1 MRMVPDPRSGRKTK
15 HDHAE
20 VLMCIIAGFLSG
32 HTGIRRSAAWCRR
45 NEGQLKEHLHLRNGT
60 ASVSTM
66 SRLLCS
72 IDEELFLYAF
82 MEWAGE
88 LTDTRGKHL
97 AIDGKA
103 IRAAVSRQKGEKTPM
118 LLNVIETVT
127 GIIVSQLP
135 IDSKESEI
143 VKIPELLRLLNIE
156 DSVITTDAIGTQTA
170 IMRQI
175 IGQGGHFVML
185 VKKNQPQSY
194 EELTRQFQAF
204 DEDLAKKRENPSY
217 QYQYPALE
225 KDYDEYRSKEKNR
238 DRYEYRRCCV
248 STDPEC
254 VSKTHK
260 EWPFV
265 KTVGWIRQTRILMIR
280 DKEGNDITP
289 GPEQFAKTGTFRQI
303 PSEGDKEKDTVQTVG
318 IISDL
323 KLSASESAK
332 FRRDHWSV
340 ENRLHHVLDDSFRED
355 RSPAKKSRNNLAL
368 IRKIAINII
377 RIAEIRENLR
387 SPTTEI
393 MDLFSDDFGL
403 IKKYL
408 FEGIESID

>member
-1 MRMVPDPRSGRKTK
+1 MIENIRLSFQGLWSHKMRSILTMLGIIIGIAAVMAIVSTIKGTNDQIREQLIGSGKNTVNITLQQGGNNYMTDYGDQANIPAVSEDIREKILSLSEVENITAYRSG
-15 HDHAE
+15 
-20 VLMCIIAGFLSG
+20 S
-32 HTGIRRSAAWCRR
+32 
-45 NEGQLKEHLHLRNGT
+45 
-60 ASVSTM
+60 ASVFFEQAGLNDM
-66 SRLLCS
+66 RL
-72 IDEELFLYAF
+72 Y
-82 MEWAGE
+82 G
-88 LTDTRGKHL
+88 
-97 AIDGKA
+97 
-103 IRAAVSRQKGEKTPM
+103 
-118 LLNVIETVT
+118 
-127 GIIVSQLP
+127 
-135 IDSKESEI
+135 IDSSYLETCGYTLKSG
-143 VKIPELLRLLNIE
+143 RGLN
-156 DSVITTDAIGTQTA
+156 Q
-170 IMRQI
+170 
-175 IGQGGHFVML
+175 
-185 VKKNQPQSY
+185 
-194 EELTRQFQAF
+194 
-204 DEDLAKKRENPSY
+204 
-217 QYQYPALE
+217 

-355 RSPAKKSRNNLAL
+355 RSPAKKSRNNLAFTTIL
-368 IRKIAINII
+368 LKHGSIRCICI
-377 RIAEIRENLR
+377 RYLSRL
-387 SPTTEI
+387 
-393 MDLFSDDFGL
+393 LGL
-403 IKKYL
+403 M
-408 FEGIESID
+408 